1 MKRRNIVLLAVGI
14 VPIITGWLC
23 NVLFMSAPGVSS
35 FLMLCSPWIWFA
47 VCIAAADRKGKV
59 VTQSLL
65 LLAVGIV
72 MIVLYFCYQNF
83 WVDTVS
89 IFSPLNTWPQYY
101 LGNWAIISARIYA
114 LFDPRVISSGP
125 IYCISVVLSVVFTFA
140 GVFIKTRFKNVERD
154 F

>member
-1 MKRRNIVLLAVGI
+1 
-14 VPIITGWLC
+14 
-23 NVLFMSAPGVSS
+23 
-35 FLMLCSPWIWFA
+35 
-47 VCIAAADRKGKV
+47 
-59 VTQSLL
+59 
-65 LLAVGIV
+65 
-72 MIVLYFCYQNF
+72 
-83 WVDTVS
+83 
-89 IFSPLNTWPQYY
+89 LNTWPQYY